1 MIKVLS
7 SETDMIRMTSGQT
20 CPCCFNA
27 FVGDALHAVCAS
39 VESILANEG
48 LSKRPIFLRV
58 LIPPMLDTARIT
70 VRTIVT
76 ATNEKLIP
84 FPTMAELTYRLIVD
98 EMVKKSGLSIV
109 NDVTLAEIQVSASPC
124 RQ

>member
-1 MIKVLS
+1 MIKLLS
-7 SETDMIRMTSGQT
+7 SETEINKRIDDQI

-27 FVGDALHAVCAS
+27 FVGDTLHDVCAS
-39 VESILANEG
+39 LELV
-48 LSKRPIFLRV
+48 LSNSDLHDRPIFLRV

-76 ATNEKLIP
+76 VTNEKVIP

-98 EMVKKSGLSIV
+98 EMVKISGLNIV
-109 NDVTLAEIQVSASPC
+109 SDVALAEVQVAGNQYC
-124 RQ
+124 